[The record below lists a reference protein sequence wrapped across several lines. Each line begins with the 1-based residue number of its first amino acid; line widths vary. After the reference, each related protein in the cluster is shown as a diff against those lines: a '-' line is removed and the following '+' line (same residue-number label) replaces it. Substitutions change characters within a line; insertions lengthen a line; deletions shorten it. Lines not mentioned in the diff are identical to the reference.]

1 MRKII
6 YKRKI
11 INKKGFTLVELL
23 AVIVVLAIVMGLAVV
38 GISTVLENTRK
49 SAFNSDANSYIQG
62 ARSLVNADLASATL
76 GLTTMYS
83 PKCTGSGETIYIPVA
98 AIKLDSG
105 GKSPYGNW
113 YYIGS
118 TTAKQTSAA
127 SIKTDAS
134 AISQSNKTG
143 SIPGTAVQASYV
155 KVTSSVTNGDCKM
168 TYSIFLTDGVKK
180 IAETVE
186 TNLNAS
192 LVTNA

>member
-1 MRKII
+1 M
-6 YKRKI
+6 RKI

-83 PKCTGSGETIYIPVA
+83 PKCTGVTTDTVYIPVA

-118 TTAKQTSAA
+118 STAKQTSAA

-134 AISQSNKTG
+134 AISQSNKSG
-143 SIPGTAVQASYV
+143 SITGTAVQASYV
-155 KVTSSVTNGDCKM
+155 KVTSTVTNGDCTM

-180 IAETVE
+180 IAETLE